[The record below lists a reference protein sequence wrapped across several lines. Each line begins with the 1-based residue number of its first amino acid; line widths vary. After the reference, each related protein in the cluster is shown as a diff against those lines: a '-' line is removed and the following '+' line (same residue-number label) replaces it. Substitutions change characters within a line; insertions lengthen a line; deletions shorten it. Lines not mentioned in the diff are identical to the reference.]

1 MYNPLENY
9 RKLKPASVA
18 KPTASNQFNRYSSDI
33 IQKPRPQG
41 EPKQYSQ
48 FEQWYMDNYGAEFG
62 GDFSVT
68 KPDDMDYNT
77 WQTGQTLYDLYN
89 TEKQAGEA
97 YGQRIGDIDKQ
108 ADFQNQQAYILA
120 QKLQKYLGLTASA
133 QGQKGIAAGDLIA
146 ANADYQ
152 NRLGSI
158 ASEMQG
164 YRQDAESGKQTA
176 LSTAKSQAQQSLAE
190 IYGRQAQSD
199 EQRKL
204 LEEQSQAQEE
214 TRVGMQTAAEQEQW
228 YATVLGTIENKLG
241 PMQVANEDTGAYS
254 YEDWQSLWKL
264 YEDNKGKMSE
274 SQQQMMEFYLKNID
288 HEDEIEVGEEE
299 TLHEVTLSD
308 FIKSKTN
315 MVINGKEYYH
325 PRNLQIRATLVTNKT
340 LADGDY
346 YKAGNGKEYIYYD
359 KFLYRIKPTA

>member
-1 MYNPLENY
+1 M
-9 RKLKPASVA
+9 KPESVA
-18 KPTASNQFNRYSSDI
+18 KPIASNQFNRYSSDI
-33 IQKPRPQG
+33 IQRSQGGKPRPPVPLKPQG

-164 YRQDAESGKQTA
+164 YRQDAEAGKQTA

-190 IYGRQAQSD
+190 IYGRQAQSA
-199 EQRKL
+199 
-204 LEEQSQAQEE
+204 AQEE
-214 TRVGMQTAAEQEQW
+214 TQVGMQTAAEQEQW
-228 YATVLGTIENKLG
+228 HYNIDNVINQKLG
-241 PMQVANEDTGAYS
+241 AIQVDKKTGEYS
-254 YEDWQSLWKL
+254 AEDWQSVWDL
-264 YEDNKGKMSE
+264 YEQNKGKLSE
-274 SQQQMMEFYLKNID
+274 SQQQMMEFYLNNLD
-288 HEDEIEVGEEE
+288 HEEAVEEAEEE
-299 TLHEVTLSD
+299 TVVVADESISKEQLSE
-308 FIKSKTN
+308 FKKGKKTF
-315 MVINGKEYYH
+315 VINGVEYVT
-325 PRNLQIRATLVTNKT
+325 RNGNATTSSLIAGKKKFDN
-340 LADGDY
+340 GDY
-346 YKAGNGKEYIYYD
+346 YKAGNGKEYVYYNGW
-359 KFLYRIKPTA
+359 LYWIKRA